1 MKCAAL
7 AVFSSLAT
15 LLVRRVNPE
24 ISFVLSAVTVTV
36 LLLAC
41 GGVMD
46 ELLRALRETQVIF
59 GTSAAELKPML
70 KCLGIAMAS
79 RFGADLCRDASQS
92 ALASAVETA
101 GSLCAAAVAMPVIR
115 FVAPGRDVE
124 KHTPTLP
131 VLRA

>member
-92 ALASAVETA
+92 ALAAAVETA
-101 GSLCAAAVAMPVIR
+101 GSLCAAAVAMPVILSLMTTI
-115 FVAPGRDVE
+115 GGM
-124 KHTPTLP
+124 L
-131 VLRA
+131 